1 MTQHQANENGMQLKR
16 GQHVEYPLR
25 PAWGTGEV
33 LDIAENKVTVHFQHA
48 GPKKLDLRIV
58 TLRLVTSAEPAPFII
73 DVAKLELLCN
83 RFHADQEH
91 NRRGVNDGNV
101 AMLVLADV
109 KRRGS
114 PTAEHQKRLLN
125 WCYTQGNP
133 FQSGVELA
141 REICSVIYGR
151 VLPDPDA
158 ATVTSGGEK
167 R

>member
-1 MTQHQANENGMQLKR
+1 MTEQQANEDGMQLKR
-16 GQHVEYPLR
+16 GQHVEHPMR
-25 PAWGTGEV
+25 PEWGIGEV
-33 LDIAENKVTVHFQHA
+33 LDVAENKVTVNFQHA
-48 GPKKLDLRIV
+48 GPKKLDLRV
-58 TLRLVTSAEPAPFII
+58 VALRSVWSVEPVPFKI
-73 DVAKLELLCN
+73 DVARLEVLCN

-101 AMLVLADV
+101 AMEVLADV

-114 PTAEHQKRLLN
+114 PTADHRQRLLN
-125 WCYTQGNP
+125 WCYTEGNP

-158 ATVTSGGEK
+158 ATEASGGNK

>member
-1 MTQHQANENGMQLKR
+1 M
-16 GQHVEYPLR
+16 R
-25 PAWGTGEV
+25 PEWGIGEV
-33 LDIAENKVTVHFQHA
+33 LDVAENKVTVNFQHA
-48 GPKKLDLRIV
+48 GPKKLDLRV
-58 TLRLVTSAEPAPFII
+58 VALRSVRSVEPVPFKI
-73 DVAKLELLCN
+73 DVARLEVLCN

-91 NRRGVNDGNV
+91 NRRGFDDGDV

-114 PTAEHQKRLLN
+114 PTVEHRKRLLN
-125 WCYTQGNP
+125 WCYTEGNP

-158 ATVTSGGEK
+158 VTGASRGNK